1 MKKVFV
7 PAIAILAVLLVAP
20 IISECDAADSEV
32 MHSVTFIAGDRT
44 VMTIYVYEGD
54 TLSYIP
60 GVPEGY
66 SGWDTDL
73 SQQVYEDTVVH
84 AIPEESPLKYG
95 VILVLAILLMFVVWD
110 LLAHWYMRR

>member
-20 IISECDAADSEV
+20 ILGECDATDSEV

-54 TLSYIP
+54 TLSQLP

-73 SQQVYEDTVVH
+73 SQPVYEDIVVH
-84 AIPEESPLKYG
+84 AIPEGDHTLLYILIALTLAMLSV
-95 VILVLAILLMFVVWD
+95 VIAVSNL
-110 LLAHWYMRR
+110 RRM

>member
-20 IISECDAADSEV
+20 ILGECDATDSEV

-54 TLSYIP
+54 TLSHIP

-73 SQQVYEDTVVH
+73 SQPVYEDTVVH
-84 AIPEESPLKYG
+84 AISERDYTLLYLLIALTLAMLSV
-95 VILVLAILLMFVVWD
+95 VIVVSN
-110 LLAHWYMRR
+110 LRRM